1 MTPVGAHLVILF
13 VPIIVEMKMF
23 ANQLTGI
30 TVERVLSLMRCEL
43 KKQHGLIWLHIKNFC
58 Y

>member
-1 MTPVGAHLVILF
+1 MTPVGVHLVILF
-13 VPIIVEMKMF
+13 VPIIVEVKML

-30 TVERVLSLMRCEL
+30 RVLSLMRCEL
-43 KKQHGLIWLHIKNFC
+43 KKQNGLIWLHIKNCC